1 MQLSQTTIPVAAD
14 FTHLFSQQRK
24 TNRVEF
30 VTDFPT
36 GDDAEV
42 VSSLQIH
49 PQGWCA
55 LSRNI
60 SNDENTEVYVMSC
73 VQICI
78 LMADIG
84 NHVWVNLSRS
94 KQMLQYCIEISC
106 NCYLTNSY

>member
-1 MQLSQTTIPVAAD
+1 MYRLMQLSQTTIPMAAD
-14 FTHLFSQQRK
+14 YTHLFSHQRK

-60 SNDENTEVYVMSC
+60 SNDENSEASLICSSC
-73 VQICI
+73 SSISLKPCLGYQLSVRSFCQY
-78 LMADIG
+78 LQADAGLITW
-84 NHVWVNLSRS
+84 NRL
-94 KQMLQYCIEISC
+94 
-106 NCYLTNSY
+106 

>member
-1 MQLSQTTIPVAAD
+1 MQLSQTTIPMAAD
-14 FTHLFSQQRK
+14 FTHLFSHQRK

-30 VTDFPT
+30 VTDFPP

-60 SNDENTEVYVMSC
+60 SNDENSEAGL
-73 VQICI
+73 ICRV
-78 LMADIG
+78 L
-84 NHVWVNLSRS
+84 WQYKLETLSRLPVILIKFCCS
-94 KQMLQYCIEISC
+94 VIKQMLV
-106 NCYLTNSY
+106 